1 MITVLATIAALFV
14 LTWLLM
20 RSTPDGS
27 PPDSGPN
34 MGE

>member
-1 MITVLATIAALFV
+1 MIVVLATIAALFA

-20 RSTPDGS
+20 RIPDGS
-27 PPDSGPN
+27 PPDAGPN